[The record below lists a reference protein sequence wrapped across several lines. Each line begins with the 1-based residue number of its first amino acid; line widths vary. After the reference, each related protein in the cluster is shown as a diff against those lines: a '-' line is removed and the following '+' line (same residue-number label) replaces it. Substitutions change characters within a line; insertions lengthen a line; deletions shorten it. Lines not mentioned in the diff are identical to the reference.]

1 MIRRPPRST
10 RTDTLFPYT
19 TLFRSAVALEQ
30 RTEDRQVAEAGDLAV
45 LLAAVVLDQAGDGEA
60 LARRQLDRGLRPP
73 GGQRRNREAA
83 GEHLDGVGELAGLR
97 AHPHGNAAA
106 SDQGRRE
113 SEADAELLEEDGD
126 RVLVLRHRN
135 RKLAA
140 RQEAGGFP
148 GDGGEVGLCQD
159 GDEVEIGRASGR
171 ERVCQYV

>member
-30 RTEDRQVAEAGDLAV
+30 RAEDRQVAEAGNLAV

-83 GEHLDGVGELAGLR
+83 GDHLDRVGELADLR
-97 AHPHGNAAA
+97 AHPHGNAAS

-113 SEADAELLEEDGD
+113 GEARSEVR
-126 RVLVLRHRN
+126 RVGKEFVRTCR
-135 RKLAA
+135 
-140 RQEAGGFP
+140 
-148 GDGGEVGLCQD
+148 
-159 GDEVEIGRASGR
+159 S
-171 ERVCQYV
+171 RVSPYHIKKTLIM